1 MSEYDIIL
9 SSPPRLP
16 SYRRFNSQNEYER
29 LFHEFSSVTNDELDA
44 CLSAN
49 NDSNNNH
56 NHNKPGKTEIFSI
69 TEKNIDNF
77 S

>member
-1 MSEYDIIL
+1 MTEYDILL

-44 CLSAN
+44 CLSTN
-49 NDSNNNH
+49 SDNNN
-56 NHNKPGKTEIFSI
+56 NNNNINKPGK
-69 TEKNIDNF
+69 
-77 S
+77 